1 MMKSHRLLPAC
12 FAILLICACFSSR
25 AEADQNLLINGD
37 FSQGTDTHA
46 TGWRTESW
54 LDRDTTTFTWIPPFG
69 AEPGEVEISN
79 DQLNDSR
86 WVQST
91 ILSPGLYYASADIFT
106 HAVPVSSWAGA
117 LISIGDQS
125 VASLDVKGNSN
136 WQTRGVYFR
145 VSRPHTQADVKL
157 RIAGFEN
164 FAIGQA
170 YFRNASLVKLDRAP
184 PDAMV
189 LDLDANTRLWQGHP
203 WTLIPIWLLLG
214 AAFVLSWRMLDPH
227 AEQGS
232 S

>member
-1 MMKSHRLLPAC
+1 MKSHRMLLAGLAGL
-12 FAILLICACFSSR
+12 FLCAWLSTR
-25 AEADQNLLINGD
+25 VGAEQNLLINGD
-37 FSQGTDTHA
+37 FSHGTDGHA

-54 LDRDTTTFTWIPPFG
+54 IDRDTTTFTWIPPFG

-91 ILSPGLYYASADIFT
+91 TLSPGLYYASAEIFT

-125 VASLDVKGNSN
+125 VASLDVKGDSN

-145 VSRPHTQADVKL
+145 VSRPYTQADVKL

-164 FAIGQA
+164 FAVGQA
-170 YFRNASLVKLDRAP
+170 YFRNASLVKIDRAP

-189 LDLDANTRLWQGHP
+189 LDLDANTRLWRGSP
-203 WTLIPIWLLLG
+203 WTLVPIWLLLG
-214 AAFVLSWRMLDPH
+214 AALVISWRMLDPRP
-227 AEQGS
+227 EQPS
-232 S
+232 P